1 MVSMLSVGRAMAR
14 RVGSLLGRACGAA
27 QGAGE
32 KYSGLGDFRL
42 TSEDEAPAIMDAG
55 RRTPDAGRHLCV
67 FMAPLL
73 SVFMAPPP
81 KRILLPA

>member
-42 TSEDEAPAIMDAG
+42 TSSDEAPAIMPVAG
-55 RRTPDAGRHLCV
+55 RRSPVAGRYLCV
-67 FMAPLL
+67 FM
-73 SVFMAPPP
+73 PPP
-81 KRILLPA
+81 KRIIFSV

>member
-55 RRTPDAGRHLCV
+55 RRTPDAGRRTPD
-67 FMAPLL
+67 AG
-73 SVFMAPPP
+73 
-81 KRILLPA
+81 RRTLPVRPHGAAA